1 LTSSPTLLRRSL
13 SRAQIVT
20 EDTKKPYYDLLKEL
34 EHLRGHGVCL
44 NTSLNRR
51 GEPMVCSP
59 TDALNML
66 YGSDLQFLIME
77 NLLIKKA
84 DAPEY

>member
-1 LTSSPTLLRRSL
+1 MFTQTNGKRSKQSPGC
-13 SRAQIVT
+13 
-20 EDTKKPYYDLLKEL
+20 P
-34 EHLRGHGVCL
+34 
-44 NTSLNRR
+44 LNRR

-77 NLLIKKA
+77 NLLIKKP

>member
-1 LTSSPTLLRRSL
+1 MLTPKKRKTLGKSL
-13 SRAQIVT
+13 SCPR
-20 EDTKKPYYDLLKEL
+20 
-34 EHLRGHGVCL
+34 
-44 NTSLNRR
+44 NRH

-77 NLLIKKA
+77 NVLVKKP
-84 DAPEY
+84 DAPTL

>member
-1 LTSSPTLLRRSL
+1 MLTQKKRKTLEKSL
-13 SRAQIVT
+13 SCPR
-20 EDTKKPYYDLLKEL
+20 
-34 EHLRGHGVCL
+34 
-44 NTSLNRR
+44 NRH

-77 NLLIKKA
+77 NVLVKKA
-84 DAPEY
+84 DAPKY